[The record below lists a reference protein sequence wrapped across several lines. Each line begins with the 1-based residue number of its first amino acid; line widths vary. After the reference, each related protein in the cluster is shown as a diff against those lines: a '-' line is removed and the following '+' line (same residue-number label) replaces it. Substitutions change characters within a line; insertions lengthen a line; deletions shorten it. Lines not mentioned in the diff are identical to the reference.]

1 MVAGPRRLRILVVDD
16 DESDRY
22 LVSRRLS
29 RLEQFCPE
37 ILEARTGEEGL
48 RRFREESPD
57 CVFLDFRM
65 PMVDGL
71 EFLRRLASERGRI
84 TVPVVM
90 LTSEQDESVIRRA
103 LTLGVADYVE
113 KAAASSE
120 LLAHVLQRAL
130 QRKAAEEEF
139 LRNALYDT
147 LTGDAG
153 RGLLLERLGH
163 MIERVQRY
171 RNDTFSFLRLK
182 VMGVDAV
189 IERFGYLA
197 GDSAL
202 VEVSK
207 RIRRFTRP
215 GDTVTRLASCDFA
228 VALEHAAS
236 IEDGR
241 LVAERI
247 ADAVAEPF
255 RFEVGEVAGV
265 VAISA
270 GVAPGDE
277 RVLSVDELLGHAEVA
292 LESAVSAGPGR
303 IAWIDPE
310 SGRITIPEP

>member
-1 MVAGPRRLRILVVDD
+1 MDAGPRRLRILVVDD

-22 LVSRRLS
+22 LLSRRLS
-29 RLEQFCPE
+29 RLEHFCPE

-48 RRFREESPD
+48 RRFREEAPD

-90 LTSEQDESVIRRA
+90 LTSEQDESIIRRA
-103 LTLGVADYVE
+103 LTLGVADYVD
-113 KAAASSE
+113 KSVASAE
-120 LLAHVLQRAL
+120 LLAHVLTRAL

-153 RGLLLERLGH
+153 RGLLLERLAH
-163 MIERVQRY
+163 MIERVRRY

-182 VMGVDAV
+182 VLGLDTV

-197 GDSAL
+197 GDAVL

-207 RIRRFTRP
+207 RIRRFTHP
-215 GDTVTRLASCDFA
+215 GDTVTRLANCDFA
-228 VALEHAAS
+228 IALEHAAS
-236 IEDGR
+236 IDDGR
-241 LVAERI
+241 LVAERV
-247 ADAVAEPF
+247 ADAVAAPF
-255 RFEVGEVAGV
+255 VLEAGV
-265 VAISA
+265 LEGTVGVAV

-277 RVLSVDELLGHAEVA
+277 RVLSVDELLGHADVA
-292 LESAVSAGPGR
+292 LESAVAAGPGR

-310 SGRITIPEP
+310 SGRITIPEM